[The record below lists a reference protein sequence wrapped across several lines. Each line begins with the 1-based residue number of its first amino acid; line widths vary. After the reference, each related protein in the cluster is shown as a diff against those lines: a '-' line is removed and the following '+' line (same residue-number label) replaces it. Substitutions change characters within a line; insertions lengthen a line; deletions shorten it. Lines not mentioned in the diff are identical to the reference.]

1 MSSLSESDLATI
13 LDVFARFS
21 KHEQRNATTDAAPY
35 RAIAAQKIRQFET
48 AKKPISLLLPAFP
61 WKSPNPQKT
70 LSKSPD
76 MGEEIGLKRLD
87 HLCKELASVFSYGAQ
102 ITIVSD
108 GSVYNDLLGY
118 PDEDVFNYGKALRD
132 MAYENHLKSITFMRL
147 IDVLDLNGSNA
158 MSKDVFLKMAAICRS
173 ELEKRFLPPDFS
185 IEEEIKN
192 HRDTAL
198 TYRGFVKGAEDDLRW
213 GPHISQD
220 ITSNED
226 RYRVEAQRVGQRM
239 TERLIVSH
247 WTASDQTALFF
258 RFPDSIRISIHPST
272 GESKFS
278 VPLVPQPDCFG
289 LTPWHSCLLVTAQG
303 DYRTTWAKNVT
314 SPEKYE
320 LVYRNDIPYFVRE
333 IGCE

>member
-1 MSSLSESDLATI
+1 MSSVSEIDLATI
-13 LDVFARFS
+13 LDIFARFS
-21 KHEQRNATTDAAPY
+21 KHEQRTATRGAAPY
-35 RAIAAQKIRQFET
+35 RDIAAQKIRQFE
-48 AKKPISLLLPAFP
+48 ASKKPISLLLPAFP

-76 MGEEIGLKRLD
+76 MGEELGLKRLD
-87 HLCKELASVFSYGAQ
+87 RLCKELASVFPYGAQ

-118 PDEDVFNYGKALRD
+118 PDEDMFNYGKALRD
-132 MAYENHLKSITFMRL
+132 MAYENDLKSITFMRL
-147 IDVLDLNGSNA
+147 IDVLDLSDSNA
-158 MSKDVFLKMAAICRS
+158 MSKDVILKMAAICRS

-192 HRDTAL
+192 HPDTAL
-198 TYRGFVKGAEDDLRW
+198 TYRGFVKGAEDDLQW

-220 ITSNED
+220 ITSNQD
-226 RYRVEAQRVGQRM
+226 RYQIEAQRVGQRM
-239 TERLIVSH
+239 TERLI
-247 WTASDQTALFF
+247 AYETALEF
-258 RFPDSIRISIHPST
+258 RFPESIRISIHPST

-314 SPEKYE
+314 NPEKYDV
-320 LVYRNDIPYFVRE
+320 VYRNDIPYFARE
-333 IGCE
+333 ISCE